1 MTRVLIQ
8 ALDDFSVFFFFFFVF
23 LFCFVFCLFCIL
35 FFFFFI
41 FFITEKQR
49 NLLTFDML
57 SYVSKSHG
65 SVARPIMRGRRMW
78 SDHVTP

>member
-1 MTRVLIQ
+1 MTHVYDKSFYSSTGRFVC
-8 ALDDFSVFFFFFFVF
+8 FFAF
-23 LFCFVFCLFCIL
+23 LFFA
-35 FFFFFI
+35 
-41 FFITEKQR
+41 FFITEKKR